1 MSKVNLNYSNI
12 SINCINQL
20 DSAINYLNDVIR
32 YLQQH
37 SVPYDF
43 NRKSSY
49 ANSLSNIKKQRDEL
63 INIKE
68 WIVSSNKNY
77 DSMIE
82 KLESQAIQLPTYKL
96 KKRRTII

>member
-49 ANSLSNIKKQRDEL
+49 DNSLSNIKKQRDEL